1 MVWPAIARPVRAAV
15 SVWPA
20 TVRMINGD
28 GGRGDVMPLTTSAWP
43 SGAKASVLPLT
54 MAALPPALTMPPL
67 MRVMMGS
74 ADGGAKEI

>member
-1 MVWPAIARPVRAAV
+1 
-15 SVWPA
+15 
-20 TVRMINGD
+20 
-28 GGRGDVMPLTTSAWP
+28 MPLTTSAWP